1 MWYNSKRMHSYLDYQ
16 SPNEFEGKKRELKK
30 VA

>member
-1 MWYNSKRMHSYLDYQ
+1 MHSYLDYQ

>member
-1 MWYNSKRMHSYLDYQ
+1 QRMHSYINYQ
-16 SPNEFEGKKRELKK
+16 SPNEFERKERELKK